1 MSLSVRGMTA
11 FVALT
16 DAGSFSGAAERLGL
30 TPSAMSKMIARLED
44 HLGTRLVQRTTRRM
58 QLTDVGIA
66 YAQHAR
72 RILEEIDTLDREIQS
87 RDVQPRGTLRVS
99 AASVLGHVRVLPIV
113 IAFQESNPEIK
124 VHLDLSDR
132 VVDMI
137 EERIDVA
144 IRTTTKPP
152 PSFVARKLDD
162 DRRVLCATPQYIERR
177 GIPETPDALA
187 SHDCVLCTARQP
199 YDTWYLRSAEGEP
212 TVRPVHVN
220 GRLTVGNMFSLRDA
234 VLAGFGIAD
243 LPKYLVEDDLQAGRL
258 VSILPA
264 LVVDDR
270 SIYALYAPSPFLPV
284 KVRAF
289 VDALRRGFRTREA
302 LRTLPIEP

>member
-152 PSFVARKLDD
+152 PSYIARKLDD
-162 DRRVLCATPQYIERR
+162 DRRVICATPGYLERR
-177 GIPETPDALA
+177 GIPRAPDELT

-199 YDTWYLRSAEGEP
+199 HDTWYLRAAEGGS

-234 VLAGFGIAD
+234 ALAGFGIAD
-243 LPKYLVEDDLQAGRL
+243 LPQYLAEDDLKAGRL
-258 VSILPA
+258 ISILPEF
-264 LVVDDR
+264 VVNER
-270 SIYALYAPSPFLPV
+270 SIYALYAASPFLPIKV
-284 KVRAF
+284 KAF
-289 VDALRRGFRTREA
+289 VDVLRRGFRTKE
-302 LRTLPIEP
+302 